1 MMKSKI
7 KLFKRQETATRANKS
22 CKLSGSNHKIL
33 TKKSFPNRKK
43 KSNFKVIK

>member
-7 KLFKRQETATRANKS
+7 KSLKRQEITTKANKS

-33 TKKSFPNRKK
+33 TKKSFLNRKK
-43 KSNFKVIK
+43 KSNFKVIQ